1 VVRQLAAVKSAGR
14 KALSSGINN
23 ASGMCVSDVAPVGIV
38 GDGRVASHV
47 LHYLR
52 LLDTPVRAWSR
63 RAAVTSPVDTLAS
76 CETVLLLVRDGAI
89 EPFVR
94 EWPALRDKRL
104 VHFSGSVVT
113 SSAQAAHPL
122 MTFGRDLYEL
132 DTYRRI
138 PFILD
143 ERTTPFHELL
153 PSLPNPW
160 FTIPARERPYYHA
173 LCVMAGNFSTILWLK
188 LLGELQGRYG
198 IPASA
203 AHPYL
208 EQMAT
213 NVRINP
219 DAALTG
225 PLPRGDMKTVAANL
239 KALEGDAFSAV
250 YAAFVRAFEH
260 GRPLPGHRVDGLRS

>member
-1 VVRQLAAVKSAGR
+1 
-14 KALSSGINN
+14 
-23 ASGMCVSDVAPVGIV
+23 MCVSDLAPIGIV

-47 LHYLR
+47 LYYLH
-52 LLDTPVRAWSR
+52 LLDAPVRAWSR
-63 RAAVTSPVDTLAS
+63 RTAVTSPVETLAS

-94 EWPALRDKRL
+94 EWPALGDKRL
-104 VHFSGSVVT
+104 VHLSGSVVT
-113 SSAQAAHPL
+113 SFAQAAHPL
-122 MTFGRDLYEL
+122 MTFGRDPYDL

-143 ERTTPFHELL
+143 ERATSFQELL

-160 FTIPARERPYYHA
+160 FTIPASERPYYHA
-173 LCVMAGNFSTILWLK
+173 LCVMAGNFSTLLWLK
-188 LLGELQGRYG
+188 LFEALQGRYG

-203 AHPYL
+203 AHLYL

-213 NVRINP
+213 NLRVNP

-225 PLPRGDMKTVAANL
+225 PLPRGDMKTVGANL
-239 KALEGDAFSAV
+239 KALEGDPFSAV
-250 YAAFVRAFEH
+250 YAAFVRAFE
-260 GRPLPGHRVDGLRS
+260 RDPLLGHRVVGSRS